1 MKKVGR
7 IFRESMVSHIREGLE
22 KKNNIFLMSYTEV
35 SGLQMNNLRKGLKSI
50 KAEIY
55 VSRNRIA
62 GLALKELKF
71 DRLTE
76 KVKGQTAFVFSD
88 TDAVTV
94 SKTLV
99 KFSKEC
105 QGIIIQGGLLKGSI
119 LEQQDVERLSE
130 LPSKEVLLAQLL
142 GTLQAPLTRLAYV
155 LNGKTHD
162 LLSLLKQLGERKG
175 GK

>member
-71 DRLTE
+71 ERLTE

-94 SKTLV
+94 SKTLI
-99 KFSKEC
+99 KFSKE
-105 QGIIIQGGLLKGSI
+105 
-119 LEQQDVERLSE
+119 
-130 LPSKEVLLAQLL
+130 
-142 GTLQAPLTRLAYV
+142 
-155 LNGKTHD
+155 
-162 LLSLLKQLGERKG
+162 
-175 GK
+175 